1 MKRHTLGGS
10 ITDSSCELCTSEQT
24 WVLIVG
30 AVNLQGQVW
39 PLETLKQH
47 SWNLQQ
53 NLQQFGDRTVRK
65 VIKTDDGSKR
75 LRWKSSCIRSRS
87 FGEAE
92 ANKTTSMTYNI
103 LINLKQFSS
112 LRSFQLGSG
121 GTFYHLNTAVLLLYF
136 TGRKRKAACGFTTSN
151 LQLSISRVQFCSSKG
166 YLLRSIMQAAV
177 VVILKPKKSE
187 TSDRG

>member
-1 MKRHTLGGS
+1 MHKWADISADCRS
-10 ITDSSCELCTSEQT
+10 CKSS
-24 WVLIVG
+24 G
-30 AVNLQGQVW
+30 AGVT
-39 PLETLKQH
+39 LETLKQR

-65 VIKTDDGSKR
+65 VIKTDEVRKR
-75 LRWKSSCIRSRS
+75 LRWKSFCIRSRS

-92 ANKTTSMTYNI
+92 AKNTTSMTYNI
-103 LINLKQFSS
+103 LINQKQCSS

-121 GTFYHLNTAVLLLYF
+121 RTFYHLNTAVLLLYF

-187 TSDRG
+187 MSNRG